1 MTKEFAIDKNYI
13 FQFQYVKIKIS
24 TTTVIKS
31 DSKYSKSEGN
41 TCIAKPVKSGG
52 ITLNTD

>member
-13 FQFQYVKIKIS
+13 FQCQYIKIKIS

-31 DSKYSKSEGN
+31 DSKYSPSQRV
-41 TCIAKPVKSGG
+41 IPV
-52 ITLNTD
+52 